1 VGAHYN
7 DDPRRMLIK
16 LLALLGLLVLLWSLF
31 RLAMGL
37 RWAKVSR
44 ESARG
49 DEERRGRRIVAELPD
64 ASGALGFFAEDHGGF
79 YWPAGE
85 AAKSEV
91 VGARLLLNGGIIASA
106 ARPGV
111 TLAEPATPEPFEGR
125 ERWDVAMYLSGGAR
139 LLIECGT
146 VREGVSREIATRV
159 FDAVKAELAAPRR
172 PRAEPSWGRAAGGTS

>member
-1 VGAHYN
+1 
-7 DDPRRMLIK
+7 MLIK

-37 RWAKVSR
+37 RWSKVSR

-64 ASGALGFFAEDHGGF
+64 ATGALGFFAEDQGGF

-91 VGARLLLNGGIIASA
+91 IGARLLLNGGIIAAA

-111 TLAEPATPEPFEGR
+111 TLAEPSTPEPFEGR
-125 ERWDVAMYLSGGAR
+125 ERWDVAVYLAGGAR
-139 LLIECGT
+139 QLVECGA
-146 VREGVSREIATRV
+146 VREGVSRDIATRV
-159 FDAVKAELAAPRR
+159 FDALKAELAAPRR
-172 PRAEPSWGRAAGGTS
+172 SRPEPWGRAAGGTT